1 MTKQA
6 EDDKTADFFDTGKR
20 GPGRQK
26 TGMAMTE
33 AQRSKRYRDNR
44 KARIANGSLILPPS
58 YETMERRIAA
68 LDAENVRLAA
78 ALQEARGRIGALE
91 RALMRQESGDGA
103 ARHGNQMVLI

>member
-6 EDDKTADFFDTGKR
+6 EDDKTADFFDTGKHR
-20 GPGRQK
+20 PGRQK

-44 KARIANGSLILPPS
+44 KARIASGALILPPS
-58 YETMERRIAA
+58 HETLTSRIAA
-68 LDAENVRLAA
+68 LDAENTRLAA

-103 ARHGNQMVLI
+103 ARHGKQMVLI